1 MSAGS
6 ESAERRQG
14 DRQQPRFCRAR
25 RDFRLDFRYQR
36 PSAARLSPNGVK
48 RTMHITKFNDE
59 VLYTDDPIVQ
69 VSRADIQGLKQAALS
84 NPRRRIRLCGHRN
97 INSTLHEMLIV
108 HTKGT
113 YVHPH
118 KHLNKSESFH
128 VVEGIADIVVFD
140 DSGKVTAVVPMG
152 DYASGRKFFY
162 RLSDPWFHTLLIT
175 SEFFVFHETT
185 NGPFVKT
192 DT

>member
-1 MSAGS
+1 
-6 ESAERRQG
+6 
-14 DRQQPRFCRAR
+14 
-25 RDFRLDFRYQR
+25 
-36 PSAARLSPNGVK
+36 
-48 RTMHITKFNDE
+48 MHITTFNDE

-185 NGPFVKT
+185 NGPFVKA
-192 DT
+192 DTVFAQWAPEDKDDGAGQRFLEETSHKAARYLSQPRS